1 MVDFEN
7 EGKMITADIKSVSE
21 ALKLLKKINR
31 QEKEIFEYIKAVIK
45 EHASEGANETTES
58 ELKEFFE
65 YISWREI
72 DEISLPHFNV

>member
-1 MVDFEN
+1 MVDFED
-7 EGKMITADIKSVSE
+7 EGKMITADIKNVSE
-21 ALKLLKKINR
+21 ALKLFKKNQ

-65 YISWREI
+65 YISRREI

>member
-1 MVDFEN
+1 MVDFED
-7 EGKMITADIKSVSE
+7 EGKMITADIKNVSE
-21 ALKLLKKINR
+21 ALKLFKKNQ

-58 ELKEFFE
+58 ELKGFFE
-65 YISWREI
+65 YISRREI